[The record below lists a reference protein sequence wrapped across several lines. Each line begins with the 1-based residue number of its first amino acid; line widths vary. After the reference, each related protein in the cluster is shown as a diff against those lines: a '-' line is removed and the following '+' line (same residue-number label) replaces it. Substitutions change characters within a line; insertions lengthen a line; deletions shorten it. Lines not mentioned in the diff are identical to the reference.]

1 MILEVEDNRS
11 PFFMELIKNFRYV
24 KVLQQVRDKKKSQHI
39 NDLSEAFQDVKLFE
53 QGKKKLKSASQLLN
67 ELWSYSHW
75 TFWEK
80 I

>member
-39 NDLSEAFQDVKLFE
+39 NDLVEAFQDVKLFE
-53 QGKKKLKSASQLLN
+53 QGKKKLKSAGQLLN
-67 ELWSYSHW
+67 EL
-75 TFWEK
+75 
-80 I
+80 

>member
-1 MILEVEDNRS
+1 
-11 PFFMELIKNFRYV
+11 
-24 KVLQQVRDKKKSQHI
+24 
-39 NDLSEAFQDVKLFE
+39 LSEAFQDVKLFE